1 MAFIEFARIII
12 VTPKPAESYKVML
25 LLASAVLVLTGMYF
39 ARDFFIPVALAFFLA
54 AVSFPITNW
63 LREHRV
69 PRFFSVLISV
79 LVVFAFVSGVM
90 VVGFLLINDLAEGD
104 RLEQYGSKLYEAAL
118 SGGAQLEQLKI
129 EGAQEEI
136 KKFLT
141 PEQIGNFFKEN
152 ITSLLG
158 GVLETVKSSFIV
170 MILLVFMLSEARMF
184 GRRFV
189 SIVEAQ
195 GPNLQRMLS
204 ATRDIQKYLGIKTM
218 ISIATG
224 VLAGLLCWAAEVD
237 FPLLWGIVAF
247 ALNYIP
253 AIGSIIAGVPP
264 IILALLTHDIKHAVV
279 IGMGYLLINGFLGN
293 FLEPALLGR
302 RFGLS
307 TVIVVISVLFW
318 GFLWGPVG
326 MLLAVPL
333 TMLIKVA
340 LDNSRELRWLGVAIS
355 QGKNQSPELERQII
369 KESTQAQKQKEKA
382 QQTAEAQT
390 EEGGEAISAAGDQ

>member
-1 MAFIEFARIII
+1 
-12 VTPKPAESYKVML
+12 ML
-25 LLASAVLVLTGMYF
+25 LIASAVLVLTGLYL
-39 ARDFFIPVALAFFLA
+39 ARDFFIPVSLAFFLA

-63 LREHRV
+63 LREHKV
-69 PRFFSVLISV
+69 PRFFSVLV
-79 LVVFAFVSGVM
+79 AVMVVFAFVSGVM

-104 RLEQYGSKLYEAAL
+104 RLEQYGRKMYDAAL
-118 SGGAQLEQLKI
+118 AGGAQMEQWKF

-141 PEQIGNFFKEN
+141 PEVIGDYFKEN

-158 GVLETVKSSFIV
+158 GVLETLKSSFIIL
-170 MILLVFMLSEARMF
+170 ILLVFMLSEARMF
-184 GRRFV
+184 GRRFE

-195 GPNLQRMLS
+195 GPNFQRMLS

-218 ISIATG
+218 VSIATG
-224 VLAGLLCWAAEVD
+224 GLAGLLCWAAEID

-264 IILALLTHDIKHAVV
+264 VILALLTHDIKHAMVV
-279 IGMGYLLINGFLGN
+279 AAGYLLINGFLGN

-307 TVIVVISVLFW
+307 TVVVVISVLFW

-333 TMLIKVA
+333 TMLVKVA
-340 LDNSRELRWLGVAIS
+340 LDNSYELRWLGVAIS
-355 QGKNQSPELERQII
+355 QGKNQNPELERQII
-369 KESTQAQKQKEKA
+369 KESAMAAKKKEDAVDTLEANQRGDVAKA
-382 QQTAEAQT
+382 VTVT
-390 EEGGEAISAAGDQ
+390 GEGG

>member
-1 MAFIEFARIII
+1 
-12 VTPKPAESYKVML
+12 ML

-39 ARDFFIPVALAFFLA
+39 ARDFFIPVSLAFFLA

-63 LREHRV
+63 LREHKV
-69 PRFFSVLISV
+69 PRFFSVMISV
-79 LVVFAFVSGVM
+79 LVVVAFLSGVM
-90 VVGFLLINDLAEGD
+90 VVGFLLVNDLAEGD

-118 SGGAQLEQLKI
+118 SGGTQLEQLKI

-158 GVLETVKSSFIV
+158 GVIETLKSSFIV
-170 MILLVFMLSEARMF
+170 LILLVFMLSEARMF
-184 GRRFV
+184 GRRFE

-204 ATRDIQKYLGIKTM
+204 ATKDIQKYLGIKTM
-218 ISIATG
+218 ISIGTG
-224 VLAGLLCWAAEVD
+224 VLAGLLCWAAKVD

-253 AIGSIIAGVPP
+253 AIGSIIAGIPP
-264 IILALLTHDIKHAVV
+264 VILALLTHDIKHAAV
-279 IGMGYLLINGFLGN
+279 IALGYLVINGFLGN

-307 TVIVVISVLFW
+307 TVIVVVSVLFW

-333 TMLIKVA
+333 TMIFKVA

-369 KESTQAQKQKEKA
+369 KESTQAQKKKEKA
-382 QQTAEAQT
+382 HQDSAQQEADAEAA
-390 EEGGEAISAAGDQ
+390 EDAANALTATGDQ

>member
-1 MAFIEFARIII
+1 M
-12 VTPKPAESYKVML
+12 TPKPAESYKVML

-63 LREHRV
+63 LREHKV

-104 RLEQYGSKLYEAAL
+104 RLEQYGRNLYEAAL
-118 SGGAQLEQLKI
+118 SGGAQLEQLKF

-136 KKFLT
+136 KKFLSA
-141 PEQIGNFFKEN
+141 EQIGDFFKEN

-158 GVLETVKSSFIV
+158 GVLETLKSSFIV

-184 GRRFV
+184 GRRFE

-204 ATRDIQKYLGIKTM
+204 ATRDIQKYLGIKTL

-253 AIGSIIAGVPP
+253 AIGSIIAGIPP
-264 IILALLTHDIKHAVV
+264 VILALLSHDIKHAIV
-279 IGMGYLLINGFLGN
+279 IAMGYLVINGFLGN

-307 TVIVVISVLFW
+307 TVVVVISVLFW
-318 GFLWGPVG
+318 GFIWGPVG

-369 KESTQAQKQKEKA
+369 KESTQAQKQLEQA
-382 QQTAEAQT
+382 QHTKSSEAG
-390 EEGGEAISAAGDQ
+390 EDASEAIPATGEQ

>member
-1 MAFIEFARIII
+1 
-12 VTPKPAESYKVML
+12 ML
-25 LLASAVLVLTGMYF
+25 LLASAMLVLTGLYF
-39 ARDFFIPVALAFFLA
+39 ARDFFIPVSLAFFLA

-63 LREHRV
+63 LREHKV
-69 PRFFSVLISV
+69 PRFFSVLITV
-79 LVVFAFVSGVM
+79 LVVFAFLSGIM
-90 VVGFLLINDLAEGD
+90 VVGFLLINDLAEGH
-104 RLEQYGSKLYEAAL
+104 RLEQYGRKMYDAAL
-118 SGGAQLEQLKI
+118 SGGAQLEQWKF

-141 PEQIGNFFKEN
+141 AEQIGDFFKEN

-158 GVLETVKSSFIV
+158 GVLETLKSSFIV
-170 MILLVFMLSEARMF
+170 LILLVFMLSEARMF
-184 GRRFV
+184 GRRFE

-204 ATRDIQKYLGIKTM
+204 ATRDIQKYLGIKTL

-224 VLAGLLCWAAEVD
+224 VFAGLLCWAAEID

-253 AIGSIIAGVPP
+253 AVGSIIAGVPP
-264 IILALLTHDIKHAVV
+264 VIIALLSHDIKHAAVV
-279 IGMGYLLINGFLGN
+279 AFGYLLINGFLGN
-293 FLEPALLGR
+293 FMEPALLGR

-307 TVIVVISVLFW
+307 TVVVVIAVLFW

-333 TMLIKVA
+333 TMLFKVA
-340 LDNSRELRWLGVAIS
+340 LDNSYELRWLGVAIS
-355 QGKNQSPELERQII
+355 QGKNQNRELEHQII
-369 KESTQAQKQKEKA
+369 KESSQAQKKKEEAVKA
-382 QQTAEAQT
+382 AESKEQAEVAEALPAT
-390 EEGGEAISAAGDQ
+390 GDGR

>member
-1 MAFIEFARIII
+1 
-12 VTPKPAESYKVML
+12 
-25 LLASAVLVLTGMYF
+25 
-39 ARDFFIPVALAFFLA
+39 
-54 AVSFPITNW
+54 
-63 LREHRV
+63 
-69 PRFFSVLISV
+69 
-79 LVVFAFVSGVM
+79 
-90 VVGFLLINDLAEGD
+90 
-104 RLEQYGSKLYEAAL
+104 
-118 SGGAQLEQLKI
+118 
-129 EGAQEEI
+129 
-136 KKFLT
+136 
-141 PEQIGNFFKEN
+141 
-152 ITSLLG
+152 
-158 GVLETVKSSFIV
+158 
-170 MILLVFMLSEARMF
+170 
-184 GRRFV
+184 
-189 SIVEAQ
+189 
-195 GPNLQRMLS
+195 MLS

-382 QQTAEAQT
+382 QQTAEAQI

>member
-1 MAFIEFARIII
+1 
-12 VTPKPAESYKVML
+12 ML

-63 LREHRV
+63 LREHKV

-104 RLEQYGSKLYEAAL
+104 RLEQYGRNLYEAAL
-118 SGGAQLEQLKI
+118 SGGAQLEQLKF

-136 KKFLT
+136 KKFLSA
-141 PEQIGNFFKEN
+141 EQIGDFFKEN

-158 GVLETVKSSFIV
+158 GVLETLKSSFIV

-184 GRRFV
+184 GRRFE

-204 ATRDIQKYLGIKTM
+204 ATRDIQKYLGIKTL

-253 AIGSIIAGVPP
+253 AIGSIIAGIPP
-264 IILALLTHDIKHAVV
+264 VILALLSHDIKHAIV
-279 IGMGYLLINGFLGN
+279 IAMGYLVINGFLGN

-307 TVIVVISVLFW
+307 TVVVVISVLFW
-318 GFLWGPVG
+318 GFIWGPVG

-369 KESTQAQKQKEKA
+369 KESTQAQKQLEQA
-382 QQTAEAQT
+382 QHTKSSEAG
-390 EEGGEAISAAGDQ
+390 EDASEAIPATGEQ

>member
-1 MAFIEFARIII
+1 
-12 VTPKPAESYKVML
+12 ML
-25 LLASAVLVLTGMYF
+25 LIASAVLVLTGLYL
-39 ARDFFIPVALAFFLA
+39 ARDFFIPVSLAFFLA

-63 LREHRV
+63 LREHKV
-69 PRFFSVLISV
+69 PRFFSVLV
-79 LVVFAFVSGVM
+79 AVMVVFAFVSGVM

-104 RLEQYGSKLYEAAL
+104 RLEQYGRKMYDAAL
-118 SGGAQLEQLKI
+118 AGGAQMEQWKF

-141 PEQIGNFFKEN
+141 PEVIGDYFKEN

-158 GVLETVKSSFIV
+158 GVLETLKSSFIIL
-170 MILLVFMLSEARMF
+170 ILLVFMLSEARMF
-184 GRRFV
+184 GRRFE

-195 GPNLQRMLS
+195 GPNFQRMLS

-218 ISIATG
+218 VSIATG
-224 VLAGLLCWAAEVD
+224 GLAGLLCWAAEID

-264 IILALLTHDIKHAVV
+264 VILALLTHDIKHAMVV
-279 IGMGYLLINGFLGN
+279 AAGYLLINGFLGN

-307 TVIVVISVLFW
+307 TVVVVISVLFW

-333 TMLIKVA
+333 TMLVKVA
-340 LDNSRELRWLGVAIS
+340 LDNSYELRWLGVAIS
-355 QGKNQSPELERQII
+355 QGKNQNPELERQII
-369 KESTQAQKQKEKA
+369 KESAMAAKKKEDAVDTLEANQRGGDVAKA
-382 QQTAEAQT
+382 VTVT
-390 EEGGEAISAAGDQ
+390 GEGG

>member
-1 MAFIEFARIII
+1 
-12 VTPKPAESYKVML
+12 ML

-63 LREHRV
+63 LREHKV

-104 RLEQYGSKLYEAAL
+104 RLEQYGRNLYEAAL
-118 SGGAQLEQLKI
+118 SGGAQLEQLKF

-136 KKFLT
+136 KKFLSA
-141 PEQIGNFFKEN
+141 EQIGDFFKEN

-158 GVLETVKSSFIV
+158 GVLETLKSSFIV

-184 GRRFV
+184 GRRFE

-204 ATRDIQKYLGIKTM
+204 ATRDIQKYLGIKTL

-253 AIGSIIAGVPP
+253 AIGSIIAGIPP
-264 IILALLTHDIKHAVV
+264 VILALLSHDIKHAIV
-279 IGMGYLLINGFLGN
+279 IAMGYLVINGFLGN

-307 TVIVVISVLFW
+307 TVVVVISVLFW
-318 GFLWGPVG
+318 GFIWGPVG

-369 KESTQAQKQKEKA
+369 KESTQAQKQLEQA
-382 QQTAEAQT
+382 QHTKSLEAG
-390 EEGGEAISAAGDQ
+390 EDASEAIPATGEQ

>member
-1 MAFIEFARIII
+1 
-12 VTPKPAESYKVML
+12 ML
-25 LLASAVLVLTGMYF
+25 LIASAVLVLTGLYF
-39 ARDFFIPVALAFFLA
+39 ARDFFIPVSLAFFLA

-63 LREHRV
+63 LREHKV
-69 PRFFSVLISV
+69 PRFFAVLVTV
-79 LVVFAFVSGVM
+79 LVVFAFLSGIM

-104 RLEQYGSKLYEAAL
+104 RLEQYGRKMYDAAL
-118 SGGAQLEQLKI
+118 SGGAQLEQWRF

-141 PEQIGNFFKEN
+141 AEQIGDFFKEN

-158 GVLETVKSSFIV
+158 GVIETLKSSFIV
-170 MILLVFMLSEARMF
+170 LILLVFMLSEARMF
-184 GRRFV
+184 SRRFE

-218 ISIATG
+218 VSIATG
-224 VLAGLLCWAAEVD
+224 GLAGLLCWAAEID

-264 IILALLTHDIKHAVV
+264 VILALLGQDIKHAIVV
-279 IGMGYLLINGFLGN
+279 ACGYLVINGFLGN

-307 TVIVVISVLFW
+307 TVVVVIAVLFW
-318 GFLWGPVG
+318 GFIWGPVG

-333 TMLIKVA
+333 TMLVKVA

-355 QGKNQSPELERQII
+355 QGKNRNPELEHQII
-369 KESTQAQKQKEKA
+369 KESSQAQKKKEQA
-382 QQTAEAQT
+382 NELAES
-390 EEGGEAISAAGDQ
+390 EDEADVSEAVAAAGDGA